1 MMSKGPKGK
10 TKDLEITMSNVKI
23 KSGSDLSLLGLTM
36 DQNLVS
42 KHVTKV
48 CVLTRL
54 RNILSARAKLITN
67 KSAILPQLT

>member
-1 MMSKGPKGK
+1 MSKGPKGK

-36 DQNLVS
+36 DQNLDFS